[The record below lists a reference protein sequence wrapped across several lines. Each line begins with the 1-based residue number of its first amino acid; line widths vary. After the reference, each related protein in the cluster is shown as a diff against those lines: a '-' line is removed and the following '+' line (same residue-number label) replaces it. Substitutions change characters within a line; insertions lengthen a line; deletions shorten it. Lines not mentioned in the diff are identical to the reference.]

1 MAEQNGKYLGRYNTP
16 EELEKAYGELYQVY
30 TRQGQELGQ
39 IRQAQQQ
46 AADTLQQ
53 FQQFYQQAAPV
64 VQWVEQNKAGL
75 QHYGTW
81 LQRAQA
87 GTLPQQ
93 QATQA
98 QVNAQQN
105 GVNLASL
112 LTPEERQQLGASI
125 FQQQLLPAWKAW
137 QAQIA
142 REIQQYGQAEAARVR
157 NEFNQ
162 QQSAHTNVLW
172 KAMEYLSPSPEHMA
186 RVKRMQEEALRF
198 ATQPQLDPMQMAEE
212 RLRFIDDNTR
222 MSGEL
227 KSLRDAEEARQKAA
241 VQSLGSHPSL
251 GYETPAERPKNS
263 GERFANVMNQVTR
276 ELGHEAVQHLSGAPA
291 PAAAGAGAGLARNT

>member
-1 MAEQNGKYLGRYNTP
+1 YN
-16 EELEKAYGELYQVY
+16 VY

-93 QATQA
+93 QPQPQAQTAATQ
-98 QVNAQQN
+98 NA
-105 GVNLASL
+105 VNLAGL
-112 LTPEERQQLGASI
+112 LTPEERQQIGASI

-137 QAQIA
+137 QSQIA
-142 REIQQYGQAEAARVR
+142 RGIQQYGQSEVARLR
-157 NEFNQ
+157 NEYNQ
-162 QQSAHTNVLW
+162 QQAAHTNVLW

-227 KSLRDAEEARQKAA
+227 
-241 VQSLGSHPSL
+241 
-251 GYETPAERPKNS
+251 
-263 GERFANVMNQVTR
+263 
-276 ELGHEAVQHLSGAPA
+276 
-291 PAAAGAGAGLARNT
+291 